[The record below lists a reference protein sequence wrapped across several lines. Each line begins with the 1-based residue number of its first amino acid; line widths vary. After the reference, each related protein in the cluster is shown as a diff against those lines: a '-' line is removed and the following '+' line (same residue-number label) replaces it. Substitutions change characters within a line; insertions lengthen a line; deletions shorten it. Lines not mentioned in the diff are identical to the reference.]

1 MHNHHGP
8 PHLIETISAG
18 LLVCL
23 VVGFAWND
31 LKSRLQPDLPHDSRQ
46 ILEVS
51 VNGLTCG
58 GCVRKLEGRLAD
70 VPGVD
75 GVQVQL
81 EPGMARVQGTVEENT
96 IRQAIQDAG
105 FQPV

>member
-1 MHNHHGP
+1 MHNRHGP
-8 PHLIETISAG
+8 PHLIGPIGAG
-18 LLVCL
+18 LYGVCRRIRL
-23 VVGFAWND
+23 SD
-31 LKSRLQPDLPHDSRQ
+31 LKKPSSTRPTVIPDKYSKCQ
-46 ILEVS
+46 
-51 VNGLTCG
+51 NGLTCG